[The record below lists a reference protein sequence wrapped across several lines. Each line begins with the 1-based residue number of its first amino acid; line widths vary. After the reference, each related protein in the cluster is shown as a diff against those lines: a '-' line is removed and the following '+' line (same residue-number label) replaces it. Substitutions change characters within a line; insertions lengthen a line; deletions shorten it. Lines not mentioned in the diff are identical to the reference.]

1 MHWLKICQIM
11 ALTIY
16 RKSLAESS
24 KKEKGKQK
32 GVYPCEYKDSFKM
45 FSEDKLPDE
54 RDFYSSLKDECISE
68 KDYLYAINVWNTFKM
83 NTIHNY
89 HDLNLKTDVLLL
101 ADVFE
106 KFINTCLECD
116 GLDPCHYFSSP
127 GLSLDVMLKMT
138 DRELELRQ

>member
-1 MHWLKICQIM
+1 MHWLKICQMM

-32 GVYPCEYKDSFKM
+32 GVYPCEYMDSFKM

-54 RDFYSSLKDECISE
+54 RDFYSYLKDECTSE

-83 NTIHNY
+83 NTMDNY
-89 HDLNLKTDVLLL
+89 HDLNLKTDVLIL

-106 KFINTCLECD
+106 TFINTCLECD

-138 DRELELRQ
+138 DIKLELSQ